1 MAPGQAPPAVC
12 QLLSG
17 IRGAFNDSKLSDV
30 TLVCDGRSIHVHK
43 LVLCSRSP
51 FFQQLLA
58 GQFAERGQKEVPLKD
73 VPYRAL
79 LTVLEDVYFLRDV
92 SEVLSNADD
101 TELLGEVLAVADRLM
116 LDDIVNKCM
125 GLKLDAEAKAARA
138 EAASCKRTEGWRFDS
153 EASTTAESDRRS
165 SEDSSIADDDDRL
178 LSKDSVSQA
187 LTAAQFAEEPCACR
201 RTTNPRDPKEQL
213 PEDAI
218 AAFPEAP
225 GLFAFGRCPR
235 CIAATALAT
244 TGVGASDDLAL
255 VIVSRNYESYL
266 CGHSVYAWHFC
277 NYLLANTG
285 CTVYHIMHH
294 PDDGPRHGKQICPPI
309 EHERYNMRLIGDFS
323 HGKLPSSFKSC
334 LTADVVSFCISEAR
348 AGRPDR
354 PVATVLISP
363 FMMAADVLA
372 VCKEHRAPCYSSMR
386 GTDLLLLKK
395 KDFRESVYGV
405 RYEKALR
412 EMDGLYVQGEWMQGE
427 AIKLGIPTAGLFQTV
442 NDLPAGTD
450 LGSFYLNWSRAV
462 GFDPR
467 DRRPLICYVGRLS
480 PEKGAI
486 AIARTFRYLLASRED
501 VRVLVAGSGPSEPEV
516 RDLVPEIPGRSVITK
531 LSIFEVF
538 AVAKHCGGLPG
549 SLLVTA
555 PGLEGDFQEA
565 LGSTYIY
572 FSTAGTPVLFP
583 VDNNTGGL
591 LETVSPQNTEWC
603 REVGLPVEG
612 WPTVISKYLD
622 GEYSDRQL
630 GESNTSYGRRWL
642 GELQI
647 APRLSEWAAAA
658 RAAAGKK

>member
-1 MAPGQAPPAVC
+1 MAPPVVC

-17 IRGAFNDSKLSDV
+17 IRSNFNDPKLSDV
-30 TLVCDGRSIHVHK
+30 TLLSEGHSIHVHK

-51 FFQQLLA
+51 YFKQLLA
-58 GQFAERGQKEVPLKD
+58 GDFAESGQKEVPLGGI
-73 VPYRAL
+73 PHRAL
-79 LTVLEDVYFLRDV
+79 LTVLEDLYFLRD
-92 SEVLSNADD
+92 SAEVLISADD
-101 TELLGEVLAVADRLM
+101 PEFLNEVIAVADRLM
-116 LDDIVNKCM
+116 LEDVVDKCM

-138 EAASCKRTEGWRFDS
+138 DAEKPREAGPP
-153 EASTTAESDRRS
+153 SD
-165 SEDSSIADDDDRL
+165 
-178 LSKDSVSQA
+178 VSQESTASRVSDNDGQSDGSVEAPSVEADPAEA

-218 AAFPEAP
+218 AFPEAP

-334 LTADVVSFCISEAR
+334 LTADVVSSCISEAR
-348 AGRPDR
+348 ARRPDR

-412 EMDGLYVQGEWMQGE
+412 EMDGMYVQGEWMQGE